1 MESLCGLLCR
11 ASGGRVITSEK
22 GYYGWDSPCSAW
34 YSRYNFDNVTPV
46 LCGSAIGEI
55 RQNHVQGKPIFI
67 YYTEEALAQ
76 DLSPVL
82 ASEGFHCMSVQ
93 TGMACDIAGEGTNSV
108 TAANAQRAGSAAA
121 KTQDAGDATADT
133 KGAVDAADGSIRII
147 DAAEIEAWS
156 AVNAA
161 AFGKP
166 DEAGAFAVLYGT
178 RECDFYAYM
187 IDGKITA
194 TAMLHKDPKNA
205 SIHEVSTLPEFQGR
219 GIGSAMVARILSDA
233 RACGLGLITL
243 QASQAGAGL
252 YEKAGF
258 KRLSQIKTWVSF
270 Q

>member
-1 MESLCGLLCR
+1 MSRIPEESLESLCGLLCR
-11 ASGGRVITSEK
+11 ASDGRVITSEM

-34 YSRYNFDNVTPV
+34 YSRYNFDNVPPA

-55 RQNHVQGKPIFI
+55 RKNHVQGKPVFI
-67 YYTEEALAQ
+67 YYTEEALGQ
-76 DLSPVL
+76 DISQVL

-93 TGMACDIAGEGTNSV
+93 TGMACDIAGERTNSGAAV
-108 TAANAQRAGSAAA
+108 NTQETGGAAAN
-121 KTQDAGDATADT
+121 TQGTGDAASE
-133 KGAVDAADGSIRII
+133 SIRII
-147 DAAEIEAWS
+147 DGAEIEAWS
-156 AVNAA
+156 AVNAT

-166 DEAGAFAVLYGT
+166 DEAGAFKVLYET

-187 IDGKITA
+187 IEGKFAA
-194 TAMLHKDPKNA
+194 TAMLHKDPENA
-205 SIHEVSTLPEFQGR
+205 GIHEVSTLPQFQGR
-219 GIGSAMVARILSDA
+219 GIGSAMVARMLSDA

-243 QASQAGAGL
+243 QASQAGVGL

>member
-34 YSRYNFDNVTPV
+34 YSRYNFDNVPPA

-55 RQNHVQGKPIFI
+55 RKNHVQGKPVFI
-67 YYTEEALAQ
+67 YYTEEVLGQ
-76 DLSPVL
+76 DISQVL

-93 TGMACDIAGEGTNSV
+93 TGMACEIAGERTSSGDAVNPQGTGGV
-108 TAANAQRAGSAAA
+108 AANPQGTGGAAA
-121 KTQDAGDATADT
+121 NPQGIGGAAGE
-133 KGAVDAADGSIRII
+133 SIRIA
-147 DAAEIEAWS
+147 DSTEIEAWS
-156 AVNAA
+156 AVNAT

-166 DEAGAFAVLYGT
+166 DEAGAFKVLYET

-187 IDGKITA
+187 IEGRIAA

-205 SIHEVSTLPEFQGR
+205 GIHEVSTLPQFQGR
-219 GIGSAMVARILSDA
+219 GIGSAVVARMLSDA
-233 RACGLGLITL
+233 RDCGLGLITL
-243 QASQAGAGL
+243 QASQAGVGL